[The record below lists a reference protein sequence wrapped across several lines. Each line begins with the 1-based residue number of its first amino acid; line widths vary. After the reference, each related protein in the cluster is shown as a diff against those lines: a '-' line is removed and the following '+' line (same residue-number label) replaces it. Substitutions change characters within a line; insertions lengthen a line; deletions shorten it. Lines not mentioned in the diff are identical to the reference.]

1 MNNLKNG
8 YKIMINFYESKKRKG
23 FDLKRLQD
31 GYYTSKRRIAGE
43 LST

>member
-31 GYYTSKRRIAGE
+31 G
-43 LST
+43 